1 MDQFGPQGVNNPG
14 AQPSRDFSGLK
25 PPESMTSGT
34 PRPTPGQSPLKFPQA
49 SNTPPQAPRAVP
61 SPSPTMPTGVPTSP
75 PRSSFS
81 TIILIFILLII
92 LVAAIL
98 VFISWKGWISLG
110 GIEKLWGGGKTTPT
124 PGISVTLETATP
136 TPESFDAQRKK
147 DLATLKSSL
156 KNYFADNSKYPEQET
171 PIKTSDSSS
180 VLAQDLVPAY
190 IAALPDDPLA
200 PKYYYSYKSDG
211 QVFELSCVLEDMT
224 DTSGRILGNL
234 NIYIL
239 TDTSGE

>member
-1 MDQFGPQGVNNPG
+1 MDQFPQQNTNSPI
-14 AQPSRDFSGLK
+14 PPRDFSGLK

-34 PRPTPGQSPLKFPQA
+34 PRPTPGQSPLKFP
-49 SNTPPQAPRAVP
+49 SPQAVP
-61 SPSPTMPTGVPTSP
+61 SPATPTVGMAPP

-92 LVAAIL
+92 LIAAIL

-110 GIEKLWGGGKTTPT
+110 GIEKLWEGGKTTPT
-124 PGISVTLETATP
+124 PGISVILETGTP

-147 DLATLKSSL
+147 DLATLKAAL
-156 KNYFADNSKYPEQET
+156 KNYFADNSKYPEAATE
-171 PIKTSDSSS
+171 IKTSDQSS

-211 QVFELSCVLEDMT
+211 QTFELSCVLEDMT
-224 DTSGRILGNL
+224 DTSGTIHGNL
-234 NIYIL
+234 NIYTL